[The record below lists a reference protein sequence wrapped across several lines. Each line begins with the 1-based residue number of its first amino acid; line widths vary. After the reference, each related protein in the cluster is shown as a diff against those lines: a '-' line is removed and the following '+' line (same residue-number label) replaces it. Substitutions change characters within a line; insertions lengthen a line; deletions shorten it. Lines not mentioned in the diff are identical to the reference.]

1 LKKLVWVTGSKKD
14 LMKFPIE
21 VRREIGYALYIAQLG
36 GIHHSSKLFK
46 GHGSGIYEIVSDY
59 DTNTYRSVY
68 TVQFKEFVYVLHA
81 FQKKSKSGIKIPKEE
96 LEVIKARLKYLKSIL
111 KMR

>member
-1 LKKLVWVTGSKKD
+1 MKKLVWVTGSKKD